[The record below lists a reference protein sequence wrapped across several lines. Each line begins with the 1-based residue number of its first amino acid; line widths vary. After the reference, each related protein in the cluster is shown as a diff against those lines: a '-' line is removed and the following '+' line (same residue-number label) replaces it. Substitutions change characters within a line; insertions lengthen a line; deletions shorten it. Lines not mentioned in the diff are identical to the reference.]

1 MPEDCSPIVEGTPSG
16 FRDERLDELLSCFR
30 FGVSCLDPFVL
41 DKRRSKVGQC
51 RFSMTGVPA
60 EFFDSFLMSHD
71 FSYAS
76 ISSMYFPTSMPKES
90 SISSSFSINSESD
103 LRPKFLYFSIAFSS
117 FETRSMIV
125 SIPAAFRQ
133 L

>member
-1 MPEDCSPIVEGTPSG
+1 MLQNCSPIVERTPSG

-71 FSYAS
+71 F
-76 ISSMYFPTSMPKES
+76 ILRV
-90 SISSSFSINSESD
+90 SFQHVFSHIHAKRE
-103 LRPKFLYFSIAFSS
+103 LHFVQFLDQ
-117 FETRSMIV
+117 
-125 SIPAAFRQ
+125 FRE
-133 L
+133 

>member
-1 MPEDCSPIVEGTPSG
+1 MPEDCSPVVECTSSG
-16 FRDERLDELLSCFR
+16 FSDERFDELLSSFR
-30 FGVSCLDPFVL
+30 FGVSCLYPFVL

-76 ISSMYFPTSMPKES
+76 VSSMYFPTSMPKES

-117 FETRSMIV
+117 FVTRSMIV